1 MKPFVIPAYLEAKS
15 KDELR
20 KLMLHLQLKLKLK
33 IVFYDI
39 QFAENK
45 WVCWYEVPVNLSEEF
60 E

>member
-20 KLMLHLQLKLKLK
+20 KLMLQLQLKLKLK

-39 QFAENK
+39 QYAEDK
-45 WVCWYEVPVNLSEEF
+45 WVAWYEVPVTLEGFS
-60 E
+60 